1 VIEIIAEAA
10 QGFLGAPREK
20 TALLAR
26 LAAAAKADAVKF
38 QLVYADELCTP
49 DYKHYKLF
57 SELEM
62 PDADWLALARQCRDL
77 GIALYVDVFGER
89 SLALAARMEVA
100 GIKIHS
106 TDMLNTALLE
116 AAGRSPIGRVILSA
130 GGCLGPEIQAAI
142 SLMKGKDIVLMHGF
156 QGYPT
161 AAGENQIAR
170 LAELRRAFPQ
180 VRLGFGDHVPET
192 DAARLWLAAVAV
204 GAGAQV
210 IEKHITISSV
220 AKEEDHESA
229 LNPDEFAAFVANVRV
244 AHQAL
249 GAAAAAPDF
258 GMSEREQQYRKQMK
272 KHLVARRD
280 LAAGAV
286 LGAQDIGM
294 KRTSASEGV
303 LYEVGDAL
311 GRKLA
316 APLRAGEPI
325 LRSAL
330 R

>member
-26 LAAAAKADAVKF
+26 FAAAAKADAVKF

-57 SELEM
+57 GELEM
-62 PDADWLALARQCRDL
+62 PDADWLALARQCKSL
-77 GIALYVDVFGER
+77 GIGLYVDVFGER
-89 SLALAARMEVA
+89 SLALAAKMELA

-106 TDMLNTALLE
+106 TDMLNMVLLE
-116 AAGRSPIGRVILSA
+116 SAARCSVKRVILSA
-130 GGCLGPEIQAAI
+130 GGCLLPEIEKALA
-142 SLMKGKDIVLMHGF
+142 LMKGKDVVLMHGF

-161 AAGENQIAR
+161 ATGENQIAR

-180 VRLGFGDHVPET
+180 ARLGFGDHVPET

-220 AKEEDHESA
+220 TKEEDHESA
-229 LNPDEFAAFVANVRV
+229 LNPDEFAAFVANIRL

-249 GAAAAAPDF
+249 GESAAAPDF

-286 LGAQDIGM
+286 LAAQDIGM
-294 KRTSASEGV
+294 KRTSAADGV
-303 LYEVGDAL
+303 LYEVADAL
-311 GRKLA
+311 GRRLTVA
-316 APLRAGEPI
+316 LRAGDPI
-325 LRSAL
+325 LRRTL

>member
-26 LAAAAKADAVKF
+26 FAAAAKADAVKF

-49 DYKHYKLF
+49 DYKHYELF
-57 SELEM
+57 RALEM
-62 PDADWLALARQCRDL
+62 PDDDWLALARLCGTL
-77 GIALYVDVFGER
+77 GIGLYVDVFGER
-89 SLALAARMEVA
+89 SLALAAKMQLA

-116 AAGRSPIGRVILSA
+116 AAARSRVKRVILSA
-130 GGCLGPEIQAAI
+130 GGCMLGEIEQAI
-142 SLMKGKDIVLMHGF
+142 SILKAKDVVLMHGF

-161 AAGENQIAR
+161 AADENQIAR
-170 LAELRRAFPQ
+170 LDALRRAFPKA
-180 VRLGFGDHVPET
+180 RLGFADHVPEA
-192 DAARLWLAAVAV
+192 DASRLWLAAVAV
-204 GAGAQV
+204 GAGAEV
-210 IEKHITISSV
+210 IEKHITTAGV

-229 LNPDEFAAFVANVRV
+229 LNPDEFAAFVANVRL

-249 GAAAAAPDF
+249 GRAAGAPDF
-258 GMSEREQQYRKQMK
+258 GMSEREQHYRKQMK

-280 LAAGAV
+280 LEAGAV
-286 LGAQDIGM
+286 LAAQDIGM
-294 KRTSASEGV
+294 KRTSAAEGV
-303 LYEVGDAL
+303 LYEPAEAVGRRLSVA
-311 GRKLA
+311 
-316 APLRAGEPI
+316 LRAGEPI

>member
-57 SELEM
+57 SDLEM
-62 PDADWLALARQCRDL
+62 PDTDWLALARQCAAL
-77 GIALYVDVFGER
+77 GTGLYVDVFGER
-89 SLALAARMEVA
+89 SLALAAKMEVT

-106 TDMLNTALLE
+106 TDMLNAPLLE
-116 AAGRSPIGRVILSA
+116 AAARSAVKRVILSA
-130 GGCLGPEIQAAI
+130 GGCVRREIEDALA
-142 SLMKGKDIVLMHGF
+142 LMKGKDVVLMHGF

-180 VRLGFGDHVPET
+180 ARLGFGDHVPET
-192 DAARLWLAAVAV
+192 DATRLWLAAVAV

-249 GAAAAAPDF
+249 GQVAAAPDF

-286 LGAQDIGM
+286 LSAQDIGM
-294 KRTSASEGV
+294 KRTSASDGV
-303 LYEVGDAL
+303 LYEPAEAL

-316 APLRAGEPI
+316 VALRAGDPI
-325 LRSAL
+325 LCSAL

>member
-1 VIEIIAEAA
+1 MIEIIAEAA

-49 DYKHYKLF
+49 DYKHYALF
-57 SELEM
+57 RDLEM
-62 PDADWLALARQCRDL
+62 PDADWLALARQCAAL
-77 GIALYVDVFGER
+77 GIGLYVDVFGER
-89 SLALAARMEVA
+89 SLALAGRMEVA

-106 TDMLNTALLE
+106 TDMLNAPLLE
-116 AAGRSPIGRVILSA
+116 AAAQSSVKRVILSA
-130 GGCLGPEIQAAI
+130 GGCLLREIQDAMSI
-142 SLMKGKDIVLMHGF
+142 MKAKDIVLMHGF

-161 AAGENQIAR
+161 ATNENQIAR
-170 LAELRRAFPQ
+170 LESLRRAFPHA
-180 VRLGFGDHVPET
+180 RLGFGDHVPET
-192 DAARLWLAAVAV
+192 DATRLWLAAVAV

-210 IEKHITISSV
+210 IEKHLTISSV

-229 LNPDEFAAFVANVRV
+229 LNPDEFAAFAANIRL
-244 AHQAL
+244 AYQAL
-249 GAAAAAPDF
+249 GTAAPAPDF

-286 LGAQDIGM
+286 LAAQDIAM
-294 KRTSASEGV
+294 KRTSAAKGV
-303 LYEVGDAL
+303 LYEPADAL
-311 GRKLA
+311 GRKLSVA
-316 APLRAGEPI
+316 LRAGDPI